1 MKYRVEKVNSTIGK
15 EFIKAHHYTGGCHN
29 GPMCWGLF
37 DGDELIGVCA
47 FATPSSENVR
57 ASVFGP
63 DLKDTVTEL
72 HRLVVLDGT
81 PTNTESWFIRRSL
94 NGIKEYRPN
103 IRAVLSFADAT
114 EGHLG
119 TIYQA
124 SNALYCGT
132 SGKAT
137 FYRDQDGRLRH
148 PRQNGRNIS
157 LAEARSRGWVPEKRE
172 GKHRYLFLVGSGPQK
187 RRYARDLL
195 LQQFP
200 YPKDGAWEPK
210 DADKS

>member
-1 MKYRVEKVNSTIGK
+1 MDYTVEKINSTLGK
-15 EFIKAHHYTGGCHN
+15 GFIKKHHYTGGCHN

-37 DGDELIGVCA
+37 DGGELIGVCA

-57 ASVFGP
+57 SSVFGP
-63 DLKDTVTEL
+63 EFKDSVTEL

-81 PTNTESWFIRRSL
+81 PTNTESWFIRRALSGL
-94 NGIKEYRPN
+94 KEYRPK

-114 EGHLG
+114 EGHIG

-132 SGKAT
+132 SGRAT

-148 PRQNGRNIS
+148 PRQNGVNIS
-157 LAEARSRGWVPEKRE
+157 ISEAGERGWTPEKRE
-172 GKHRYLFLVGSGPQK
+172 GKHRYLFLIGSGPQK
-187 RRYARDLL
+187 RRYREQLRLGIFD
-195 LQQFP
+195 
-200 YPKDGAWEPK
+200 YPKPEVFL
-210 DADKS
+210 ADREAA